1 MLLVGVVMGLAT
13 LLPASSSAQVA
24 GGDYVRGAVN
34 LDSPI
39 NPTTITFDA
48 ASDPFGGNATG
59 FVDFRTENGFFHRG
73 QVTCLNVS
81 GNRATIGVRIV
92 EQGGGSSTSFV
103 GWTLNYDVLDGPGT
117 QDSVAFDNIDE
128 TGAPPSCA
136 FDPDPSQ
143 QQLDPVIGG
152 NLVVFDSPGLPKL
165 KDDCKH
171 NGWRTYRVFKNQGDC
186 VSFVATGAKNQPG
199 KKTG

>member
-1 MLLVGVVMGLAT
+1 MLLVGVVMGLAA

-39 NPTTITFDA
+39 NPTTISFDA
-48 ASDPFGGNATG
+48 ASDPFGGNPTG
-59 FVDFRTENGFFHRG
+59 SIDFRTENGFFHRG

-165 KDDCKH
+165 TDDCKH
-171 NGWRTYRVFKNQGDC
+171 NGWRTYRVFKNHGDC
-186 VSFVATGAKNQPG
+186 VSFVATKGQNPPAN
-199 KKTG
+199 